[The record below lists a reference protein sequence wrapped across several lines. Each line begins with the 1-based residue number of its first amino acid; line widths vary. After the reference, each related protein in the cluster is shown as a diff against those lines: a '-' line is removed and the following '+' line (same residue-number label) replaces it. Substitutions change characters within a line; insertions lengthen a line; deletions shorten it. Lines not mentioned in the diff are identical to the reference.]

1 MGDDGGDAGRAPKS
15 RRRIAWRKG
24 ADVDQELW
32 PAEAFGGVS
41 DEQFWDDLAA
51 DKPLATIARTAQP
64 DSAARRRPNAGPLP
78 DLYPR
83 DDRTAMHPV
92 QSGTQP
98 SAVTAQLPPVPA
110 QLPPV
115 AAQLPPVPA
124 PAYPAATQASSI
136 ATQPARAAH
145 QPAESRGRSRGDSG
159 GFPASGIGASGVG
172 PDEDPLT
179 SPKYSLRPKARSHQS
194 SRGPDFT
201 REQYEAATTQETQTF
216 SLAEAQAATGGYPGG
231 VPPFRQ
237 FDQPARG
244 NGPARSDSPRSDPL
258 APDGYRTYR
267 SGSGDGQGTAP
278 YAAHQ
283 YPQQTRTGPTQAVH
297 TANTPPYGEMYG
309 YGNPVGRD
317 SQVSDPRRMNDGRA
331 NDGRANDGRANDG
344 RANDGRANDGRANDG
359 RANDGRANDGQSP
372 RRAGGDA
379 SRDSRPAYPPADG
392 YRGPHD
398 PREHDPREHRRHDH
412 DHRGNGRR

>member
-1 MGDDGGDAGRAPKS
+1 M
-15 RRRIAWRKG
+15 AWRKG

-51 DKPLATIARTAQP
+51 DKPLATTARTAQS

-78 DLYPR
+78 DLRPV
-83 DDRTAMHPV
+83 DGRTAMQPV
-92 QSGTQP
+92 QSGMQP
-98 SAVTAQLPPVPA
+98 SAATAQLPPVSA

-115 AAQLPPVPA
+115 SAQLPPVSAQLPPVPP

-136 ATQPARAAH
+136 ATQPARAAY

-159 GFPASGIGASGVG
+159 GFRAAGIGAAGIG
-172 PDEDPLT
+172 PEEDPLT

-194 SRGPDFT
+194 SRRPDLT

-216 SLAEAQAATGGYPGG
+216 SLAEAQAAMGGYPAG

-237 FDQPARG
+237 SAQPARR
-244 NGPARSDSPRSDPL
+244 NGPARSDSPQSDPL

-278 YAAHQ
+278 YAAYP
-283 YPQQTRTGPTQAVH
+283 YPQQARTGPTQPVN
-297 TANTPPYGEMYG
+297 TANTPPYGEMYE

-317 SQVSDPRRMNDGRA
+317 GQVSDPRRTNDGR
-331 NDGRANDGRANDG
+331 NPG
-344 RANDGRANDGRANDG
+344 
-359 RANDGRANDGQSP
+359 
-372 RRAGGDA
+372 RAGGDA
-379 SRDSRPAYPPADG
+379 TRDSRPAYPSADG

-398 PREHDPREHRRHDH
+398 PREHHPREHHRHEQ
-412 DHRGNGRR
+412 DHRGHGRR